1 MKFFLPAVG
10 IILTVVLISYLESPS
25 SIINKEHAQF
35 SSIPYEVLRA
45 DAEAQGNEP
54 VSLLEEETNVT
65 ADEESEEVL
74 AQNYLLDMIL
84 EEKTEIDGYI
94 VETYRE
100 YEIYKDDQGQV
111 IKKVPTSNY
120 DYLRY
125 YK

>member
-10 IILTVVLISYLESPS
+10 IILTVVLVSYLESPS
-25 SIINKEHAQF
+25 SVINKEHVQF

-45 DAEAQGNEP
+45 DAEAQGSEP
-54 VSLLEEETNVT
+54 ASLLEEETNVT
-65 ADEESEEVL
+65 ADKESEEVL
-74 AQNYLLDMIL
+74 AQNYSLDMIL

-111 IKKVPTSNY
+111 FKKVPTSNY